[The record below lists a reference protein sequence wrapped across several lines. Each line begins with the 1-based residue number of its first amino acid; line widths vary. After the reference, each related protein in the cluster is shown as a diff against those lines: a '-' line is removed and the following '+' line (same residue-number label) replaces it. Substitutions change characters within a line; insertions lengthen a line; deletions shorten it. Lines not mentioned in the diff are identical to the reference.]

1 MFSGIIE
8 TIGAIRSLRKDAKG
22 ARITIEA
29 PGLLNGVRLGD
40 SIALNGVCVTVVDF
54 DERKFEA
61 DLSIETLRR
70 TNLGE
75 LAVGDGCNLERA
87 MALGERLGGHLVSGH
102 VDGVGRI
109 KSRKNEGDS
118 IWLTFEA
125 PVEVMRYVVYK
136 GSVAVD
142 GISLT
147 VAACESETFSVSII
161 PHTGEQTTLTV
172 GTQPRYAATGHIV
185 FAREASLWRA
195 PFDVETLALT
205 GPAVPVL
212 EDLQVNSVHFDR
224 WWTAAAL
231 VT

>member
-1 MFSGIIE
+1 MFSGIVE
-8 TIGAIRSLRKDAKG
+8 AIGAVRSLKKDAKG

-29 PGLLNGVRLGD
+29 PGVLSGVRLGD
-40 SIALNGVCVTVVDF
+40 SIALNGVCVTVVEF
-54 DERKFEA
+54 DDKKFEA
-61 DLSIETLRR
+61 DLSVETLRR

-75 LAVGDGCNLERA
+75 LAVGGRCNLERA

-136 GSVAVD
+136 GSIAVD

-147 VAACESETFSVSII
+147 VAACDGETFSVSII
-161 PHTGEQTTLTV
+161 PHTSEQTTLTEKEDGAAV
-172 GTQPRYAATGHIV
+172 NLEADLIGKYVEKLLAPHAESGSRDGITMEKLREQGYA
-185 FAREASLWRA
+185 
-195 PFDVETLALT
+195 
-205 GPAVPVL
+205 
-212 EDLQVNSVHFDR
+212 
-224 WWTAAAL
+224 
-231 VT
+231 

>member
-22 ARITIEA
+22 ARIAIEA

-161 PHTGEQTTLTV
+161 PHTGEQTTLTDKKDGAAV
-172 GTQPRYAATGHIV
+172 NLEADLIGKYVEKLLVPHMESRSPSGVTMEKLKEQGYA
-185 FAREASLWRA
+185 
-195 PFDVETLALT
+195 
-205 GPAVPVL
+205 
-212 EDLQVNSVHFDR
+212 
-224 WWTAAAL
+224 
-231 VT
+231 

>member
-8 TIGAIRSLRKDAKG
+8 AVGTIRALRKDAGG
-22 ARITIEA
+22 ARIA
-29 PGLLNGVRLGD
+29 VAAAAVLDGAKMGD
-40 SIALNGVCVTVVDF
+40 SIALNGVCVTVVGF
-54 DERKFEA
+54 DDKAFEA

-109 KSRKNEGDS
+109 RSRKSEGDS
-118 IWLTFEA
+118 IWLTIEA

-147 VAACESETFSVSII
+147 VAARGEEAFSISII
-161 PHTGEQTTLTV
+161 PHTSEQTTLTRKKD
-172 GTQPRYAATGHIV
+172 G
-185 FAREASLWRA
+185 ARVNLEADLIGKYVEKLLA
-195 PFDVETLALT
+195 P
-205 GPAVPVL
+205 
-212 EDLQVNSVHFDR
+212 H
-224 WWTAAAL
+224 AAAGL
-231 VT
+231 REGLTVEKLKEQGYA

>member
-8 TIGAIRSLRKDAKG
+8 AVGTIRALRKDAGRARVAVEAADVLDG
-22 ARITIEA
+22 AKM
-29 PGLLNGVRLGD
+29 GD
-40 SIALNGVCVTVVDF
+40 SIALNGVCVTVVGF
-54 DERKFEA
+54 DDKAFEA

-109 KSRKNEGDS
+109 RSRKSEGDS
-118 IWLTFEA
+118 IWLTIEA

-147 VAACESETFSVSII
+147 VAARGEETLSVSII
-161 PHTGEQTTLTV
+161 PHTSEQTTLTRKKD
-172 GTQPRYAATGHIV
+172 G
-185 FAREASLWRA
+185 ARVNLEADLIGKYVEKLLA
-195 PFDVETLALT
+195 P
-205 GPAVPVL
+205 
-212 EDLQVNSVHFDR
+212 H
-224 WWTAAAL
+224 AAAGKREGL
-231 VT
+231 TVEKLKEQGYA

>member
-8 TIGAIRSLRKDAKG
+8 TIGAIRSLRKDVKG
-22 ARITIEA
+22 ARIAIEA
-29 PGLLNGVRLGD
+29 PGVLNGVRLGD

-136 GSVAVD
+136 GSIAVD

-147 VAACESETFSVSII
+147 VAACDGETFSVSII
-161 PHTGEQTTLTV
+161 PHTGEQTTLTDKKDGAAV
-172 GTQPRYAATGHIV
+172 NLEADLIGKYVEKLLVPHMESRSPSGVTMEKLKEQGYA
-185 FAREASLWRA
+185 
-195 PFDVETLALT
+195 
-205 GPAVPVL
+205 
-212 EDLQVNSVHFDR
+212 
-224 WWTAAAL
+224 
-231 VT
+231 

>member
-8 TIGAIRSLRKDAKG
+8 AVGAIRSLQKDANG

-29 PGLLNGVRLGD
+29 PGVLSGVRLGD
-40 SIALNGVCVTVVDF
+40 SIALNGACITVVDF
-54 DERKFEA
+54 DDSKFEA
-61 DLSIETLRR
+61 DLSVETLRR

-75 LAVGDGCNLERA
+75 LVVGDRCNLERA

-136 GSVAVD
+136 GSIAVD

-147 VAACESETFSVSII
+147 VAACDGETFSVSII
-161 PHTGEQTTLTV
+161 PHTSEQTTLTEKGDGAAV
-172 GTQPRYAATGHIV
+172 NLEADLIGKYVEKLLTPHAESRSRDGITMEKLKEQGYA
-185 FAREASLWRA
+185 
-195 PFDVETLALT
+195 
-205 GPAVPVL
+205 
-212 EDLQVNSVHFDR
+212 
-224 WWTAAAL
+224 
-231 VT
+231 

>member
-161 PHTGEQTTLTV
+161 PHTSEQTTLTEKKDGAAV
-172 GTQPRYAATGHIV
+172 NLEADLIGKYVEKLLVPHMESRFPSGVTMEKLKEQGYA
-185 FAREASLWRA
+185 
-195 PFDVETLALT
+195 
-205 GPAVPVL
+205 
-212 EDLQVNSVHFDR
+212 
-224 WWTAAAL
+224 
-231 VT
+231 

>member
-8 TIGAIRSLRKDAKG
+8 AVGTIRALRKDARG
-22 ARITIEA
+22 ARIAVEA
-29 PGLLNGVRLGD
+29 AAVLSGAKQGD
-40 SIALNGVCVTVVDF
+40 SIALNGVCVTLVGF
-54 DERKFEA
+54 DDRTFEA

-109 KSRKNEGDS
+109 RSRKSEGDS
-118 IWLTFEA
+118 IWLIIEA

-147 VAACESETFSVSII
+147 VAACGEEAFSVSII
-161 PHTGEQTTLTV
+161 PHTSEQTTLTRKKD
-172 GTQPRYAATGHIV
+172 G
-185 FAREASLWRA
+185 ARVNLEADLIGKYVEKLLA
-195 PFDVETLALT
+195 P
-205 GPAVPVL
+205 
-212 EDLQVNSVHFDR
+212 H
-224 WWTAAAL
+224 AAAGL
-231 VT
+231 REGLTVEKLKERGYA

>member
-8 TIGAIRSLRKDAKG
+8 AVGTIRALRKDAGG
-22 ARITIEA
+22 ARVAVEA
-29 PGLLNGVRLGD
+29 AAVLSGAKIGD
-40 SIALNGVCVTVVDF
+40 SIALNGVCVTVVGFND
-54 DERKFEA
+54 KAFEA

-75 LAVGDGCNLERA
+75 LNVGDGCNLERA

-109 KSRKNEGDS
+109 RNRKSEGDS
-118 IWLTFEA
+118 IWLTIEA

-147 VAACESETFSVSII
+147 VAARGEETFSVSII
-161 PHTGEQTTLTV
+161 PHTSEQTTLTRKKD
-172 GTQPRYAATGHIV
+172 G
-185 FAREASLWRA
+185 ARVNLEADLIGKYVEKLLA
-195 PFDVETLALT
+195 P
-205 GPAVPVL
+205 
-212 EDLQVNSVHFDR
+212 H
-224 WWTAAAL
+224 AAAGERKGL
-231 VT
+231 TVEKLKEQGYA

>member
-8 TIGAIRSLRKDAKG
+8 TIGAIRSLRKDANG
-22 ARITIEA
+22 ARIAIEA
-29 PGLLNGVRLGD
+29 LGLLNGVRLGD

-136 GSVAVD
+136 GSIAVD

-147 VAACESETFSVSII
+147 VAACGGETFSVSII
-161 PHTGEQTTLTV
+161 PHTGEQTTLTNKKDGAAV
-172 GTQPRYAATGHIV
+172 NLEADLIGKYVEKLLVPHMESRSPSGVTMEKLKEQGYA
-185 FAREASLWRA
+185 
-195 PFDVETLALT
+195 
-205 GPAVPVL
+205 
-212 EDLQVNSVHFDR
+212 
-224 WWTAAAL
+224 
-231 VT
+231 

>member
-8 TIGAIRSLRKDAKG
+8 TIGAIHSLRKDAKG
-22 ARITIEA
+22 ARIAIEA
-29 PGLLNGVRLGD
+29 PGVLSGVRLGD
-40 SIALNGVCVTVVDF
+40 SIALNGVCVTVVDC
-54 DERKFEA
+54 DERNFEA

-136 GSVAVD
+136 GSIAVD

-147 VAACESETFSVSII
+147 VAACDDETFSVSVI
-161 PHTGEQTTLTV
+161 PHTSEQTTLTEKKDGGV
-172 GTQPRYAATGHIV
+172 VNLEADLIGKYVEKLLTPHAESRSRDGVTMEKLKERGYA
-185 FAREASLWRA
+185 
-195 PFDVETLALT
+195 
-205 GPAVPVL
+205 
-212 EDLQVNSVHFDR
+212 
-224 WWTAAAL
+224 
-231 VT
+231 

>member
-8 TIGAIRSLRKDAKG
+8 AVGTIRALRKDAGG
-22 ARITIEA
+22 ARIA
-29 PGLLNGVRLGD
+29 VAAAAVLDGAKMGD
-40 SIALNGVCVTVVDF
+40 SIALNGVCVTVVGF
-54 DERKFEA
+54 DDKAFEA

-75 LAVGDGCNLERA
+75 LDVGDGCNLERA

-109 KSRKNEGDS
+109 RSRKSEGDS
-118 IWLTFEA
+118 IWLTIEA

-147 VAACESETFSVSII
+147 VAARGEEAFSISII
-161 PHTGEQTTLTV
+161 PHTSEQTTLTRKKD
-172 GTQPRYAATGHIV
+172 G
-185 FAREASLWRA
+185 ARVNLEADLIGKYVEKLLA
-195 PFDVETLALT
+195 P
-205 GPAVPVL
+205 
-212 EDLQVNSVHFDR
+212 H
-224 WWTAAAL
+224 AAAGL
-231 VT
+231 REGLTVEKLKEQGYA

>member
-8 TIGAIRSLRKDAKG
+8 AVGAIRSLRKDADG
-22 ARITIEA
+22 ARIAIEA
-29 PGLLNGVRLGD
+29 PGVLDGVGLGD

-75 LAVGDGCNLERA
+75 LAVGGRCNLERA

-109 KSRKNEGDS
+109 RSRKNEGDS

-136 GSVAVD
+136 GSIAVD

-147 VAACESETFSVSII
+147 VAACDSKTFSVSII
-161 PHTGEQTTLTV
+161 PHTSEQTTLTEKNDGAAV
-172 GTQPRYAATGHIV
+172 NLEADLIGKYVEKLLAPHAESRSHGGVTMEKLREQGYA
-185 FAREASLWRA
+185 
-195 PFDVETLALT
+195 
-205 GPAVPVL
+205 
-212 EDLQVNSVHFDR
+212 
-224 WWTAAAL
+224 
-231 VT
+231 

>member
-1 MFSGIIE
+1 MFSGIVE
-8 TIGAIRSLRKDAKG
+8 AIGAVRSLKKDAKG

-29 PGLLNGVRLGD
+29 PGVLSGVGLGD

-54 DERKFEA
+54 DDREFEA
-61 DLSIETLRR
+61 DLSVETLRR

-75 LAVGDGCNLERA
+75 LAVGGRCNLERA

-136 GSVAVD
+136 GSIAVD

-147 VAACESETFSVSII
+147 VAACDGETFSVSII
-161 PHTGEQTTLTV
+161 PHTSEQTTLTEKEDGAAV
-172 GTQPRYAATGHIV
+172 NLEADLIGKYVEKLLAPHADSGSRDGITMEKLREQGYA
-185 FAREASLWRA
+185 
-195 PFDVETLALT
+195 
-205 GPAVPVL
+205 
-212 EDLQVNSVHFDR
+212 
-224 WWTAAAL
+224 
-231 VT
+231 

>member
-1 MFSGIIE
+1 MFSGIVE
-8 TIGAIRSLRKDAKG
+8 AIGAIRALKKDAKG

-29 PGLLNGVRLGD
+29 PGVLSGVRLGD
-40 SIALNGVCVTVVDF
+40 SIALNGACITVVDF
-54 DERKFEA
+54 DDRKFEA
-61 DLSIETLRR
+61 DLSVETLRR

-75 LAVGDGCNLERA
+75 LVVGDRCNLERA

-136 GSVAVD
+136 GSIAVD

-147 VAACESETFSVSII
+147 VAACDGETFSVSII
-161 PHTGEQTTLTV
+161 PHTSEQTTLTEKEDGAAV
-172 GTQPRYAATGHIV
+172 NLEADLIGKYVEKLLAPHVDSRSRDGITMEKLKEQGYA
-185 FAREASLWRA
+185 
-195 PFDVETLALT
+195 
-205 GPAVPVL
+205 
-212 EDLQVNSVHFDR
+212 
-224 WWTAAAL
+224 
-231 VT
+231 

>member
-8 TIGAIRSLRKDAKG
+8 TVGAIRSLRKDANG

-29 PGLLNGVRLGD
+29 PGVLDGVRLGD

-61 DLSIETLRR
+61 DLSVETLRR

-75 LAVGDGCNLERA
+75 LAVGGRCNLERA

-102 VDGVGRI
+102 VDGVGKIR
-109 KSRKNEGDS
+109 SRKNEGDS

-136 GSVAVD
+136 GSIAVD

-147 VAACESETFSVSII
+147 VAACDGKTFSVSII
-161 PHTGEQTTLTV
+161 PHTSEQTTLTEKKDGAGV
-172 GTQPRYAATGHIV
+172 NLEADLIGKYVEKLLAPHAESRSHGGVTMEKLREQGYA
-185 FAREASLWRA
+185 
-195 PFDVETLALT
+195 
-205 GPAVPVL
+205 
-212 EDLQVNSVHFDR
+212 
-224 WWTAAAL
+224 
-231 VT
+231 

>member
-22 ARITIEA
+22 ARIAIEA

-136 GSVAVD
+136 GSIAVD

-147 VAACESETFSVSII
+147 VAACDGETFSVSII
-161 PHTGEQTTLTV
+161 PHTGEQTTLTDKKDGAAV
-172 GTQPRYAATGHIV
+172 NLEADLIGKYVEKLLVPHMESRSPSGVTMEKLKEQGYA
-185 FAREASLWRA
+185 
-195 PFDVETLALT
+195 
-205 GPAVPVL
+205 
-212 EDLQVNSVHFDR
+212 
-224 WWTAAAL
+224 
-231 VT
+231 

>member
-8 TIGAIRSLRKDAKG
+8 AIGAICSLRKDSKG

-29 PGLLNGVRLGD
+29 PSVLDGVRLGD

-54 DERKFEA
+54 DDTNFEA
-61 DLSIETLRR
+61 DLSVETLRR

-75 LAVGDGCNLERA
+75 LAVGDRCNLERA

-109 KSRKNEGDS
+109 RNRKKEGDS

-136 GSVAVD
+136 GSIAVD

-147 VAACESETFSVSII
+147 VAACDNQTFSVSII
-161 PHTGEQTTLTV
+161 PHTSEQTTLIEKEDGAAVNLEADLV
-172 GTQPRYAATGHIV
+172 GKYVEKLLVPHAESISQGGVTMEKLREQGYA
-185 FAREASLWRA
+185 
-195 PFDVETLALT
+195 
-205 GPAVPVL
+205 
-212 EDLQVNSVHFDR
+212 
-224 WWTAAAL
+224 
-231 VT
+231 

>member
-8 TIGAIRSLRKDAKG
+8 SIGAIRSLRKDAKG
-22 ARITIEA
+22 ARIAIEA

-109 KSRKNEGDS
+109 KNRKNEGDS

-136 GSVAVD
+136 GSIAVD

-161 PHTGEQTTLTV
+161 PHTSEQTTLTEKKDGAAV
-172 GTQPRYAATGHIV
+172 NLEADLIGKYVEKLLVPHMESRFPSGVTMEKLKEQGYA
-185 FAREASLWRA
+185 
-195 PFDVETLALT
+195 
-205 GPAVPVL
+205 
-212 EDLQVNSVHFDR
+212 
-224 WWTAAAL
+224 
-231 VT
+231 

>member
-8 TIGAIRSLRKDAKG
+8 TVGEIQSLRKDADG

-29 PGLLNGVRLGD
+29 PGVLDGVRLGD

-75 LAVGDGCNLERA
+75 LDVGGRCNLERA

-102 VDGVGRI
+102 VDGVGKIR
-109 KSRKNEGDS
+109 SRKSEGDS

-136 GSVAVD
+136 GSIAVD

-147 VAACESETFSVSII
+147 VAACDSKTFSVSII
-161 PHTGEQTTLTV
+161 PHTSEQTTLTEKKDGAAV
-172 GTQPRYAATGHIV
+172 NLEADLIGKYVEKLLAPHAESRSHDGVTMEKLREQGYA
-185 FAREASLWRA
+185 
-195 PFDVETLALT
+195 
-205 GPAVPVL
+205 
-212 EDLQVNSVHFDR
+212 
-224 WWTAAAL
+224 
-231 VT
+231 

>member
-22 ARITIEA
+22 ARIAIEA
-29 PGLLNGVRLGD
+29 PGVLNGVRLGD

-87 MALGERLGGHLVSGH
+87 MELGERLGGHLVSGH

-136 GSVAVD
+136 GSIAVD

-147 VAACESETFSVSII
+147 VAACDGETFSISII
-161 PHTGEQTTLTV
+161 PHTNEQTTLTDKKDGGAV
-172 GTQPRYAATGHIV
+172 NLEADLIGKYVEKLLIPHMESRSPSGVTMEKLKEQGYA
-185 FAREASLWRA
+185 
-195 PFDVETLALT
+195 
-205 GPAVPVL
+205 
-212 EDLQVNSVHFDR
+212 
-224 WWTAAAL
+224 
-231 VT
+231 

>member
-22 ARITIEA
+22 ARIAIEA

-102 VDGVGRI
+102 ADGVGRI

-136 GSVAVD
+136 GSIAVD

-147 VAACESETFSVSII
+147 VAACDGETFSVSII
-161 PHTGEQTTLTV
+161 PHTGEQTTLTDKKDGAAV
-172 GTQPRYAATGHIV
+172 NLEADLIGKYVEKLLVPHIESRSPSGVTMEKLKEQGYA
-185 FAREASLWRA
+185 
-195 PFDVETLALT
+195 
-205 GPAVPVL
+205 
-212 EDLQVNSVHFDR
+212 
-224 WWTAAAL
+224 
-231 VT
+231 

>member
-8 TIGAIRSLRKDAKG
+8 TIGAIHSLRKDAKG
-22 ARITIEA
+22 ARIAIEA

-109 KSRKNEGDS
+109 KSRKNEGAS

-136 GSVAVD
+136 GSIAVD

-147 VAACESETFSVSII
+147 VAACDGVTFSVSII
-161 PHTGEQTTLTV
+161 PHTGEQTTLTEKKDGGV
-172 GTQPRYAATGHIV
+172 VNLEADLIGKYVEKLLTPHAESRSREGVTMEKLKEQGYA
-185 FAREASLWRA
+185 
-195 PFDVETLALT
+195 
-205 GPAVPVL
+205 
-212 EDLQVNSVHFDR
+212 
-224 WWTAAAL
+224 
-231 VT
+231 

>member
-22 ARITIEA
+22 ARIAIEA
-29 PGLLNGVRLGD
+29 PGVLGGVRLGD

-61 DLSIETLRR
+61 DLSVETLRR

-75 LAVGDGCNLERA
+75 LAVGDRCNLERA

-109 KSRKNEGDS
+109 RSRKNEGDS

-136 GSVAVD
+136 GSIAVD

-147 VAACESETFSVSII
+147 VAACESETFSISII
-161 PHTGEQTTLTV
+161 PHTSEQTTLTDKKDGAAV
-172 GTQPRYAATGHIV
+172 NLEADLIGKYVEKLLVPHMESRSPSGVTMEKLKEQGYA
-185 FAREASLWRA
+185 
-195 PFDVETLALT
+195 
-205 GPAVPVL
+205 
-212 EDLQVNSVHFDR
+212 
-224 WWTAAAL
+224 
-231 VT
+231 